1 MLWASCKDYANSTS
15 NESDI
20 FKCTR
25 SGMVFWFGGFF
36 FSWKITCIVDVSREP
51 DEKNVKITN
60 VKFFEDNFLCLPEKF
75 IVFQTLDF
83 KRSHRP
89 TLLILPM
96 FIYSCPTGSF
106 YLENVCIMLDST
118 VYILQHIIGFHY
130 DFEMLIYLLNKLN
143 YLICFECFRLLH
155 NTIF

>member
-36 FSWKITCIVDVSREP
+36 FFSWKITCIVDVSRES

-60 VKFFEDNFLCLPEKF
+60 VKNF
-75 IVFQTLDF
+75 
-83 KRSHRP
+83 
-89 TLLILPM
+89 
-96 FIYSCPTGSF
+96 
-106 YLENVCIMLDST
+106 
-118 VYILQHIIGFHY
+118 
-130 DFEMLIYLLNKLN
+130 
-143 YLICFECFRLLH
+143 
-155 NTIF
+155 